1 MEVSV
6 QSNDI
11 AKEAKAE
18 NDNTTY
24 EFSQWFIK
32 EQVEEEEKF
41 RNFIFKMN
49 LDMPD
54 YEIDDMFKL

>member
-1 MEVSV
+1 MLV
-6 QSNDI
+6 
-11 AKEAKAE
+11 
-18 NDNTTY
+18 NTTY